1 MITRGM
7 PMNLGGATGS
17 LAITERVEATGDYL
31 AWMGDNSARA
41 GRLKAPLLNGPS
53 RLVRRMMRQFHF
65 YRANI

>member
-7 PMNLGGATGS
+7 PVNLSGATGS
-17 LAITERVEATGDYL
+17 LPIAERVEATGDYL
-31 AWMGDNSARA
+31 VWMGDNSARA